1 MLVSAGALGAMNLG
15 NGFFVFTSDR
25 RRVAAMVDPG
35 GSPGSIWVARLD
47 GDGVFR
53 KIADLP
59 PSVRPRGAVWTPD
72 GDELIVGIVRRA
84 SHLVLFDQAK

>member
-1 MLVSAGALGAMNLG
+1 
-15 NGFFVFTSDR
+15 
-25 RRVAAMVDPG
+25 
-35 GSPGSIWVARLD
+35 VARLD

-59 PSVRPRGAVWTPD
+59 PGVRPRGAVWTPD